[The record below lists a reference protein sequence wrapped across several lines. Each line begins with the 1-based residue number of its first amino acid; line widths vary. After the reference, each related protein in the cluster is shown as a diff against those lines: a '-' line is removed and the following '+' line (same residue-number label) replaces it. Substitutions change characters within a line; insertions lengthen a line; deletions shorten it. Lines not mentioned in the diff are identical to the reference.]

1 MSCGEVSLVP
11 WEILKNSVKY
21 CISLPDDDIAN
32 TMKLLGNGNF
42 SKEKIIAGENS
53 APGVISLIASCEDEK
68 IKEKVKLNKNS
79 NILLIGCEGDTDQ
92 DMYQKLINQ

>member
-1 MSCGEVSLVP
+1 MERPQVL
-11 WEILKNSVKY
+11 
-21 CISLPDDDIAN
+21 DDDIAE

-42 SKEKIIAGENS
+42 SNIKIIAGENS

-68 IKEKVKLNKNS
+68 IKKTMKLNKDS

-92 DMYQKLINQ
+92 EMYQKLISQ